1 MAEYTVTCLTL
12 TMLPTNPT
20 GIFHPEAHGFIE
32 GKRRTTRV
40 RVALDNAASA
50 VTYPAGGIAL
60 PSWNA
65 TGPAANGNGISYG
78 MRRNLS
84 YLIPV
89 AEAQPTVSRAEDV
102 LWKYS
107 SSGGGGAGSLR
118 AYQQRGVSGQA
129 NEIVTM
135 FKEVATTWSATL
147 MTDKT
152 PSWEFIA
159 VGW

>member
-20 GIFHPEAHGFIE
+20 GIVHPESHGFIE

-40 RVALDNAASA
+40 RLALDNAASG

-89 AEAQPTVSRAEDV
+89 AENHPSVSRVNDV
-102 LWKYS
+102 IWKYAAS
-107 SSGGGGAGSLR
+107 GGAGALR
-118 AYQQRGVSGQA
+118 AYHRVSGTVSGMQ
-129 NEIVTM
+129 
-135 FKEVATTWSATL
+135 EVPTTWSATL

-152 PSWEFIA
+152 PSWEFLA

>member
-20 GIFHPEAHGFIE
+20 GIVHPESHGFIE

-40 RVALDNAASA
+40 RVALDNAASD

-89 AEAQPTVSRAEDV
+89 AEAHPTVSRANDV
-102 LWKYS
+102 VWKYS
-107 SSGGGGAGSLR
+107 SSGAAGALR
-118 AYQQRGVSGQA
+118 AYQGQYTTA
-129 NEIVTM
+129 GAGGATEI
-135 FKEVATTWSATL
+135 KEVPTTWSATL
-147 MTDKT
+147 LTDKT
-152 PSWEFIA
+152 PSWEFLA